1 MQHFSLFLG
10 VEVETGSYFRA
21 FGRFLII
28 QRDRDVGG
36 NGGALSIAEVNA
48 FCPRGP
54 YKPGEPGGPWTDEE
68 VLVVKEKIRY
78 MVDFRNAKALYRDT
92 VRFPKIVDEVFGNV
106 WKPDDPSNKHWS
118 NKTFWRSGMMIAPT
132 LRKLIQ
138 LAFHDC
144 LKNVDSDGNQFGG
157 CDGCLNWEGMDDM
170 NEVPRGHMG
179 STSPVWPSYRA
190 QPIKF
195 KTDNNKLSTT
205 AMALE
210 WIYTDPTWPPGP
222 RELTSSLKETGK
234 SRADLWQLAANTALE
249 IEIAKANYACSHKV
263 SYQQMVVALEGKE
276 KCLGKLQEPVPFQ
289 YGRVDCIRDTAAAST
304 DFPFEATNKESHSN
318 PFGQG
323 DWVLKDLK
331 RDFGMPARQSIALMA
346 VHAIA
351 PEKHNRQLEIAYKWG
366 GNPFLSNN
374 YYKTL
379 GSRPQYSLGAGIRL
393 GGQISD
399 GILIGDEF
407 GRPLSREVQGDFQL
421 TMKNWW
427 NTSHPDAGPW
437 FFRPMTVD
445 TSAAGLDDSLKPR
458 TDCFKYNYT
467 TEAYDRLTR
476 GWWIDDLCEK
486 ADINEETGVQTGG
499 PAQNSWRS
507 WGFSFYL
514 PYEIGF
520 VKNFTIDSQ
529 NHPRGCNFPEVYPEI
544 AVDGDEPVIEVGRT
558 PINCT
563 RATFKLDGEEQTSA
577 DIVDEF
583 ADDHEV
589 WAHAFIQGWQVT
601 KFFNSDILCKAIL
614 ILEILCYYRP
624 FKEMVTM
631 MAVSTTDPSR
641 PGLDTPSYLKVTRP
655 PETKSGS

>member
-1 MQHFSLFLG
+1 MDSR
-10 VEVETGSYFRA
+10 SYFKA
-21 FGRFLII
+21 SGRFLII
-28 QRDRDVGG
+28 QRDRNVGG
-36 NGGALSIAEVNA
+36 KGGALSISEVSA
-48 FCPRGP
+48 FCPRGV
-54 YKPGEPGGPWTDEE
+54 YTPGQPGGPWTDEE
-68 VLVVKEKIRY
+68 VLVVKEKVRY
-78 MVDFRNAKALYRDT
+78 MIDFRNAKSLYRDT
-92 VRFPKIVDEVFGNV
+92 ARFPKIVDEVYGNV

-118 NKTFWRSGMMIAPT
+118 NFSFWRSGMMIAPT
-132 LRKLIQ
+132 SRKLIQ

-144 LKNVDSDGNQFGG
+144 LKNVDSDGNHFGG
-157 CDGCLNWEGMDDM
+157 CDGCLNWEGVDKM
-170 NEVPRGHMG
+170 NEVPKGHMG
-179 STSPVWPSYRA
+179 STKPIWPSYRA

-222 RELTSSLKETGK
+222 KELPSSLKDTGK

-249 IEIAKANYACSHKV
+249 IEIAKANHGCSHKV

-276 KCLGKLQEPVPFQ
+276 KCLWKLQEPVPFQ
-289 YGRVDCIRDTAAAST
+289 YGRADCVKDQAAAST

-351 PEKHNRQLEIAYKWG
+351 PEKHNRQLEISYRWG

-379 GSRPQYSLGAGIRL
+379 GSRPQYNLGAGIRL

-399 GILIGDEF
+399 GILVGDEL
-407 GRPLSREVQGDFQL
+407 GRPLIRDVQGDYQL

-427 NTSHPDAGPW
+427 NTSHPDSGPW

-445 TSAAGLDDSLKPR
+445 TPTGIDTSLMPR
-458 TDCFKYNYT
+458 ISCFKYNYA
-467 TEAYDRLTR
+467 TEAYERVSNP
-476 GWWIDDLCEK
+476 WIDELCQK
-486 ADINEETGVQTGG
+486 AEINKETGVQTGG
-499 PAQNSWRS
+499 PPQTSSRS

-514 PYEIGF
+514 PYEMGF
-520 VKNFTIDSQ
+520 VKNFTVDSE
-529 NHPRGCNFPEVYPEI
+529 NHPRGCNFPEVFPEMNWTASQGGLGQGDTNAVRKI
-544 AVDGDEPVIEVGRT
+544 ART

-563 RATFKLDGEEQTSA
+563 RSTFVLEGESQTSA

-589 WAHAFIQGWQVT
+589 WAHAFIEGWQV
-601 KFFNSDILCKAIL
+601 S
-614 ILEILCYYRP
+614 
-624 FKEMVTM
+624 
-631 MAVSTTDPSR
+631 
-641 PGLDTPSYLKVTRP
+641 
-655 PETKSGS
+655 KSNHLL